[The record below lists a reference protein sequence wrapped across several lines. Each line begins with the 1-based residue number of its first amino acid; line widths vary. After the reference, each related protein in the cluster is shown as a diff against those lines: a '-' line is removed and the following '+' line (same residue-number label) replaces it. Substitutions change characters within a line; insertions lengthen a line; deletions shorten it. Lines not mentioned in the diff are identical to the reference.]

1 MRIAVMGSGGLGGFF
16 GARLAKGG
24 ADVAFIARGAHLA
37 ALRTNGLAVESTRES
52 FCLPSVVATD
62 DPASVGPVDIV
73 LFAVKLWDT
82 ERAAHA
88 LAPMLGPNTAVI
100 SFQNGVQKDD
110 TLRPIVGEKA
120 LMGGTAQVSA
130 VIARPGVIA
139 QTGSIQRL
147 VFGEYDA
154 SRSARAEALLEACRK
169 GGIEAEISSDIRREI
184 WQKYVFLVGFSATTA
199 AMRAPIGPIR
209 DNPLTRAFLRDLMA
223 EVVAVGRANGV
234 GLPDDYADDRLG
246 FIDTLHPEM
255 MASMA
260 HDLANGNRLELPWLS
275 GGVVGLGER
284 AGAPTPLNRA
294 VRDVLA
300 LYSDGGGPRRSS

>member
-37 ALRTNGLAVESTRES
+37 ALRTNGLAVQSTHES
-52 FCLPSVVATD
+52 FHLPSVAATD
-62 DPASVGPVDIV
+62 DPASVGPVDMI
-73 LFAVKLWDT
+73 LLAVKLWDT

-88 LAPMLGPNTAVI
+88 LSPMLGPNTAVI

-110 TLRPIVGEKA
+110 VLRPIVGEKA

-154 SRSARAEALLEACRK
+154 SRSARAEAFLEACRK
-169 GGIEAEISSDIRREI
+169 GGIDAEISSDIRREI
-184 WQKYVFLVGFSATTA
+184 WEKYVFLVGFSAATA

-209 DNPLTRAFLRDLMA
+209 DHPLTRAFLRDLMA
-223 EVVAVGRANGV
+223 EVVAVGRANTV

-260 HDLANGNRLELPWLS
+260 HDLVNGNRLELPWLS

-284 AGAPTPLNRA
+284 AGVPTPLNRA

-300 LYSDGGGPRRSS
+300 LYSDGGGPGRPT